1 MNVLLVFIFG
11 VWSVGLLCFGI
22 GRVCTRPRNTTQEQK
37 GNGRII
43 FEVCS
48 PLALGYPFL
57 YVRKKAIVRLIVH
70 PLNVTRSP
78 DVRQKIALDARDW
91 LLDYFNGVENAHR
104 AREVFNRVRKSY
116 EWNHAMRTAFSV
128 ATHGLTAKEKA
139 KIVLVV
145 KFVP

>member
-1 MNVLLVFIFG
+1 M
-11 VWSVGLLCFGI
+11 
-22 GRVCTRPRNTTQEQK
+22 
-37 GNGRII
+37 
-43 FEVCS
+43 
-48 PLALGYPFL
+48 ALGYPFL
-57 YVRKKAIVRLIVH
+57 YVRKNAIVRLIVH

-78 DVRQKIALDARDW
+78 DVRQKIALDARDR